1 MHARWCE
8 MAVFRS
14 LGRREPLS
22 TREEEKQG
30 ANTVIADREGTPQLE
45 GQPVVVNMERGDAEK
60 GRQNGSLF
68 SLLVHSDG
76 ESLLSM
82 TQ

>member
-1 MHARWCE
+1 M
-8 MAVFRS
+8 
-14 LGRREPLS
+14 
-22 TREEEKQG
+22 
-30 ANTVIADREGTPQLE
+30 
-45 GQPVVVNMERGDAEK
+45 VVNMERGDAEK